1 MKDIIKT
8 ILVTIIG
15 AVIFLSLFFYM
26 FIGAVIQTSERLSP
40 AQSEIYEGG
49 AQ

>member
-8 ILVTIIG
+8 VLVTIIG

-26 FIGAVIQTSERLSP
+26 FIGAVIQTSERLCP

-49 AQ
+49 QK